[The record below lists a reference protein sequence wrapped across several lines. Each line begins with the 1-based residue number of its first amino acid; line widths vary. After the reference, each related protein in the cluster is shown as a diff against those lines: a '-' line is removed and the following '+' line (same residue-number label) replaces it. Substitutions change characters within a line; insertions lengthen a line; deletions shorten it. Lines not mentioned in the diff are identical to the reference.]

1 MATAA
6 VVTISESNFK
16 SGIAKITFNWTTD
29 DANGAASKTTVNKYT
44 GEIIRLSTVP
54 GAAPNAPT
62 DDYDLTVSDEDGLD
76 VLMGA
81 GVNRDTANVEQVLGS
96 SLGAIFESE
105 LTFAVAAAG
114 NLKKGTAHLYIRK
127 Y

>member
-6 VVTISESNFK
+6 VVSISESNYK

-29 DANGAASKTTVNKYT
+29 SANGAASGTTVNKYT

-54 GAAPNAPT
+54 SAAPDVPT
-62 DDYDLTVSDEDGLD
+62 DNYDLTVKDEDGLD

-81 GVNRDTANVEQVLGS
+81 GADRDEANSEQVLGS
-96 SLGAIFESE
+96 SLGAVFDSE

-114 NLKKGTAHLYIRK
+114 NLKKGTVHLYIRK